1 MHVPIVSPL
10 TSFLLHAR
18 QQAEDRAVDPIPG
31 AHPAGVPRL
40 PPLADSAEDD
50 GAPDG
55 VSQLRPSANSVA
67 GDGAVAES
75 PVTATR
81 KRKRR
86 SKHSHVVQDEHK
98 RQRRAA
104 FLLNTQDDTEAG
116 T

>member
-1 MHVPIVSPL
+1 MSPI
-10 TSFLLHAR
+10 TAFLLHAR
-18 QQAEDRAVDPIPG
+18 QQAENRAVDPIPG
-31 AHPAGVPRL
+31 APAPAGVPRL

-55 VSQLRPSANSVA
+55 ISQLRPSANSVA